1 MPTMYRAGVLVV
13 HEDGK
18 GKWYDEIETSS
29 WSSAC
34 NYVTSF
40 VDMWTSPGWKPAN
53 VWIRDAPRV
62 ALGHSE
68 PGQV

>member
-1 MPTMYRAGVLVV
+1 MLRLYRAGVLVV

-18 GKWYDEIETSS
+18 SKWHDEIETSS

-34 NYVTSF
+34 NYINSF
-40 VDMWTSPGWKPAN
+40 VGMWTSRGWTPVN
-53 VWIRDAPRV
+53 VWIRDAPRA
-62 ALGHSE
+62 ALGCSE